1 MNSENRQT
9 LYAIRPHGSKA
20 RAHTSYLVFKN
31 AEARR
36 DWVDKLNNDLD
47 NWRMYVGV
55 IGVVENLY
63 PGDKQFWARPI
74 RKDGKGLK
82 AHEIGANDSRQIG
95 HRFRTI
101 DEAASALRRY
111 IDERD
116 GGSQRRENP
125 CPHCEG
131 VVPNRCAYCEGT
143 GVDQ

>member
-9 LYAIRPHGSKA
+9 LYAIRPYGPKA

-63 PGDKQFWARPI
+63 PGDKDYWARPI

-95 HRFRTI
+95 SQVPHDRRGSVSLAAVHRR
-101 DEAASALRRY
+101 ARRWLSASLRGNLALW
-111 IDERD
+111 
-116 GGSQRRENP
+116 S
-125 CPHCEG
+125 
-131 VVPNRCAYCEGT
+131 
-143 GVDQ
+143 